1 MRSRNNNFKIKGVA
15 ENVLCGAG
23 FVSVGVLTLLGI
35 LAISP
40 ITNKTDAA
48 NGWDEE
54 LKNYRESASTVT
66 LSMDSGTNSVV
77 NAGNTNT
84 NVGVVKRTA
93 SVTLGNTNGYSV
105 YIRANSANLTGSN
118 SSNTIPS
125 VTSNSTLSQMTD
137 KWGWN
142 GSVGD
147 NVTDCSLSDVF
158 KQMTTSNQTLGTGGA
173 ISSGTK
179 KVTMC
184 FGTRVSEAK
193 VADTYSNTVT
203 LSVVAEPGRVTPFN
217 GVTDLQRLSAS
228 VCNAA
233 PYHETAYM
241 TDIRDGKKYWITKM
255 LDGNCWMSQNLALD
269 IEDSSSVMNAH
280 WSDIKRYWSSGHSSY
295 PPQNTTNSVTTGTTS
310 NTGTYSWNLG
320 NYVIINPTGAAA
332 CDSNN
337 VGLSNCAGQ
346 FTNVNGWTA
355 SDDPNFY
362 KNNGN
367 SPINAA
373 TKTYDAH
380 YLVGNYYQWN
390 AATAGTG
397 GSITNTNATD
407 SICPRNWKLPNSG
420 ASFNNTSGSF
430 DYLLSQYGVQSSLEG
445 TSNINGNAYNITQS
459 PLFFVRSGLI
469 ASGNSAPFQ
478 YAGRVGYGWS
488 SRAHSDTGYA
498 YVLNFYTSVT
508 SSYSST
514 RSSGLSLRCYL
525 SPTSKGEQGTISGDS
540 APDA

>member
-1 MRSRNNNFKIKGVA
+1 MRSRNNNFKVKGVTQ
-15 ENVLCGAG
+15 NVLRGAG

-203 LSVVAEPGRVTPFN
+203 LSVVAEPGRTAAFGGITN
-217 GVTDLQRLSAS
+217 MQQMTAS
-228 VCNAA
+228 ICSAA
-233 PYHETAYM
+233 PYHETAQL
-241 TDIRDGKKYWITKM
+241 TDTRDNKKYWVTKM
-255 LDGNCWMSQNLALD
+255 LDGNCWMSQNLDLD
-269 IEDSSSVMNAH
+269 LSSSNIKA
-280 WSDIKRYWSSGHSSY
+280 SDSDVSSDWTGGRMATSIS
-295 PPQNTTNSVTTGTTS
+295 QSGLNSQ
-310 NTGTYSWNLG
+310 TGTYAWDLG
-320 NYVIINPTGAAA
+320 TYVSIAPTVSES
-332 CDSNN
+332 CSSNSA
-337 VGLSNCAGQ
+337 GLSDCHNQ
-346 FTNVNGWTA
+346 FIEVGSRTPSTN
-355 SDDPNFY
+355 PNFY
-362 KNNGN
+362 KTYG
-367 SPINAA
+367 A
-373 TKTYDAH
+373 TYTSTEYDAH
-380 YLVGNYYQWN
+380 YLVGNHYQWN

-397 GSITNTNATD
+397 ASTATNAD
-407 SICPRNWKLPNSG
+407 AAGSVCPKNWKLPVSHSTKKNSF
-420 ASFNNTSGSF
+420 A
-430 DYLLSQYGVQSSLEG
+430 YLLQQYGVSGSLSG
-445 TSNINGNAYNITQS
+445 ISGVNDNAYDIVQS
-459 PLFFVRSGLI
+459 PLFFVFGGAVLDAVLSSAGGSGL
-469 ASGNSAPFQ
+469 
-478 YAGRVGYGWS
+478 YWS
-488 SRAHSDTGYA
+488 SRAYASSPIYAYHLTLISSINTVKPSDTNNMQPYYGY
-498 YVLNFYTSVT
+498 
-508 SSYSST
+508 
-514 RSSGLSLRCYL
+514 SLRCL
-525 SPTSKGEQGTISGDS
+525 VQTP
-540 APDA
+540 